1 MAESY
6 WYTRLVF
13 ERALAL
19 VYLIAFL
26 CAANQFIPLL
36 GERGLLPVPRF
47 VRAVSF
53 RKAPSLFFLAP
64 TDAAFRAAAWI
75 GIALSAVAAT
85 GLVEPWGAF
94 ANGGVWAA
102 LWLLYLSFVNVGSI
116 FYAFGWET
124 LLLETGFFTIFAGGP
139 STQPSMWTIWIW
151 RWILFRL
158 MFGAGLSKLRG
169 DPCWR
174 NLTCLDRHFE
184 TQPIPN
190 GLSWH
195 FHWLP
200 PIAHRAG
207 VLFNHVAELA
217 APLAFFAPQP
227 CAAVA
232 GLVTIAFQLVLI
244 ASGNLSWLNWLTIV
258 LAIPLFDDRWLAW
271 LPGAPPAA
279 TPDPFQHAIAIAVAA
294 LVAVLSVRPVLNLLS
309 PRQMMNASFDP
320 LHLVN
325 TYGAFSSVTR
335 ARREIAIE
343 GTLEERVT
351 PRTVWREYQFKGKP
365 GDTSRRSPQIAPY
378 HLRLDWLMWF
388 AAQALPSHHPWFA
401 TLLDKLLV
409 GDAPT
414 LRLLR
419 FNPFPDR
426 PPRYVRA
433 VLYEYRFTTREER
446 RQTGHWW
453 SREAIGLYVAPVS
466 APAQRP

>member
-1 MAESY
+1 
-6 WYTRLVF
+6 
-13 ERALAL
+13 
-19 VYLIAFL
+19 
-26 CAANQFIPLL
+26 
-36 GERGLLPVPRF
+36 
-47 VRAVSF
+47 
-53 RKAPSLFFLAP
+53 
-64 TDAAFRAAAWI
+64 
-75 GIALSAVAAT
+75 
-85 GLVEPWGAF
+85 
-94 ANGGVWAA
+94 
-102 LWLLYLSFVNVGSI
+102 
-116 FYAFGWET
+116 
-124 LLLETGFFTIFAGGP
+124 
-139 STQPSMWTIWIW
+139 
-151 RWILFRL
+151 
-158 MFGAGLSKLRG
+158 
-169 DPCWR
+169 
-174 NLTCLDRHFE
+174 
-184 TQPIPN
+184 
-190 GLSWH
+190 
-195 FHWLP
+195 
-200 PIAHRAG
+200 
-207 VLFNHVAELA
+207 
-217 APLAFFAPQP
+217 
-227 CAAVA
+227 
-232 GLVTIAFQLVLI
+232 
-244 ASGNLSWLNWLTIV
+244 
-258 LAIPLFDDRWLAW
+258 
-271 LPGAPPAA
+271 
-279 TPDPFQHAIAIAVAA
+279 
-294 LVAVLSVRPVLNLLS
+294 VLSVRPVLNLLS

-401 TLLDKLLV
+401 ALLDKLLV

-466 APAQRP
+466 APAHRP

>member
-26 CAANQFIPLL
+26 CVANQFIPLL

-47 VRAVSF
+47 VREVPF
-53 RKAPSLFFLAP
+53 RKAPSVFFLAP

-75 GIALSAVAAT
+75 GVVLSAAAAT
-85 GLVEPWGAF
+85 GLIEPWGAF

-124 LLLETGFFTIFAGGP
+124 LLLETGFFTIFAGGL

-151 RWILFRL
+151 RWTLFRL

-200 PIAHRAG
+200 PIVHRAG

-227 CAAVA
+227 FAAVA
-232 GLVTIAFQLVLI
+232 GLVTIAFQFVLI
-244 ASGNLSWLNWLTIV
+244 TSGNLSWLNWLTIV

-279 TPDPFQHAIAIAVAA
+279 TPDPLQHAIAIAVAA

-309 PRQMMNASFDP
+309 PRQMMNASFEP

-343 GTLEERVT
+343 GTVEQRLT

-388 AAQALPSHHPWFA
+388 AAQALPSDHPWLA

-419 FNPFPDR
+419 VNPFPDR

-433 VLYEYRFTTREER
+433 VLHEYRFTTRDER

-453 SREAIGLYVAPVS
+453 HREAIGLYVAPAS
-466 APAQRP
+466 LPAQRL